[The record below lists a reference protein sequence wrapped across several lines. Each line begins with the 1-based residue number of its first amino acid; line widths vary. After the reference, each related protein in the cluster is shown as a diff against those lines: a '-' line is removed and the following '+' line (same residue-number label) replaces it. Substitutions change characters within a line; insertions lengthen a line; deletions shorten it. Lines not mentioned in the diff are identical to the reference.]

1 MFQNITGELFERDLT
16 KLKDEISLYNPE
28 AKLWVIKNEIKNSAG
43 NLCLHLTGGLLYWI
57 GNVLG
62 DTGYT
67 RDRDAEFSEK
77 DIPQKDLLVRIDNTK
92 SIVVPILK
100 SLDETALKS
109 KYPLNIFKNEMSTG
123 YFLIHFYG
131 HLNYHLGQINYH
143 RRLIN

>member
-1 MFQNITGELFERDLT
+1 MIQNITGELFERDLT

-28 AKLWVIKNEIKNSAG
+28 ARLWVTKNEIKNSAG
-43 NLCLHLTGGLLYWI
+43 NLCLHITGGLLYLI

-62 DTGYT
+62 QTGYT
-67 RDRDAEFSEK
+67 RDRDAEFLEK

-100 SLDETALKS
+100 SLDEAALKS
-109 KYPLNIFKNEMSTG
+109 KYPLNIFKNEMSTE

-143 RRLIN
+143 RRLID